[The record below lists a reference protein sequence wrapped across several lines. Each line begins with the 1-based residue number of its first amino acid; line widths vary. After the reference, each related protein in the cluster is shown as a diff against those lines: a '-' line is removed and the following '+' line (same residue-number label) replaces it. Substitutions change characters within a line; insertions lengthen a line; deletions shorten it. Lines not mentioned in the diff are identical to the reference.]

1 MCDFDPWETTVQN
14 TTHIWTVMFLLKF
27 KTKKKTVGTRKI
39 AECLKWFT
47 KYIFLHKN
55 INSRRKEVRHYSN
68 WMQANLSKFAIY
80 SNYQFKEKKLL
91 THFVENESVI
101 SPFKVYWHKPCF
113 FDRKDLFQ
121 WVSLMWSF
129 VINYY
134 IVLVLHPRLRKI
146 FWFFKIHFYD
156 IWIN

>member
-27 KTKKKTVGTRKI
+27 KTKKKNGRYSKNCGMLEMIYKI
-39 AECLKWFT
+39 
-47 KYIFLHKN
+47 YIPSQN

-80 SNYQFKEKKLL
+80 SNYQFKEKKLQ

-101 SPFKVYWHKPCF
+101 SPFKVYWHKPWF

-146 FWFFKIHFYD
+146 FWFFKFIFM
-156 IWIN
+156 IFE